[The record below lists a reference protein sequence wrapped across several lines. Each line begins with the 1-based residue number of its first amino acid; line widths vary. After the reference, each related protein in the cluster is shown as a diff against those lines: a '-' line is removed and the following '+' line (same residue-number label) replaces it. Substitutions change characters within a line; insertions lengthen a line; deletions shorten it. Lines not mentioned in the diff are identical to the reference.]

1 MKYRI
6 QGTTMPSL
14 DVQLKYG
21 ESIYTESGGMAW
33 MQGELKMK
41 TNTRGGLWRSI
52 TRVFG
57 GESFFLTSYT
67 CEDQRARITFTS
79 EFIGSIVPLE
89 LAQGESR
96 ICQKDAF
103 MAAEDSVE
111 LRTHLRK
118 KLGAGLFGGQG
129 FILQKI
135 EGPGVAWIEVN
146 GDVRE
151 IDLARGESIRVD
163 PLHTVMH
170 EPSVT
175 YDIKRIKGVR
185 NILFGGEGLFL
196 AHLTGPGKVWLQT
209 MPFTNIAAKVSYVH
223 SLKSNRKGL
232 IDRLPLPDFVTDI
245 LGSLLSSNE

>member
-1 MKYRI
+1 
-6 QGTTMPSL
+6 MPSL
-14 DVQLKYG
+14 DIQMKRG
-21 ESIYTESGGMAW
+21 ESVFTESGGMAW
-33 MQGELKMK
+33 MQGEMEMK
-41 TNTRGGLWRSI
+41 TNARGGLWRSL
-52 TRVFG
+52 TRSFS

-67 CEDQRARITFTS
+67 CKDERARITFTS

-89 LAQGESR
+89 LAKGESR

-111 LRTHLRK
+111 LRSHFRK

-135 EGPGVAWIEVN
+135 EGPGIAWIEVN

-185 NILFGGEGLFL
+185 NVIFGGEGLFL
-196 AHLTGPGKVWLQT
+196 AHLKGPGKVWLQT
-209 MPFTNIAAKVSYVH
+209 MPFTTIAAKVSAIH
-223 SLKSNRKGL
+223 SGKKRRKGL
-232 IDRLPLPDFVTDI
+232 IDSLPLPDFVTDI
-245 LGSLLSSNE
+245 LGAVLSGRD